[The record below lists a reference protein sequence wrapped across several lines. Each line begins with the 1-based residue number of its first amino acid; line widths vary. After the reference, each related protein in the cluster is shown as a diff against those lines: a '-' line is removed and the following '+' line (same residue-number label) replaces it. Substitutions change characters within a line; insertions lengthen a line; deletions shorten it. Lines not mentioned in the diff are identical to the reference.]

1 MHIFGVVH
9 QSEWFLWFSFY
20 TCLAIKRSRCE
31 LVCFCLICYWIKF
44 ERRQSDRYSPLAVN
58 YATDIHHIFNI
69 EATVGKT
76 ACCGVGRV
84 YIVNYLERKKL
95 ALGCIQ
101 AAMSIGHMG
110 TWTWAGAWA
119 HELSKLVKRLAN
131 TFGATTWEN
140 MEHWWCYFY
149 IFDVYQG
156 EQCVY
161 SILSDIAWLAI
172 TTMSITQH
180 LLHIVT
186 DCNSQTNPLCS
197 FLCFLMR
204 FTVSNAC

>member
-9 QSEWFLWFSFY
+9 QVGWFLWFSFH
-20 TCLAIKRSRCE
+20 TCLAVKRSRCE

-101 AAMSIGHMG
+101 AAMIIEHMG

-119 HELSKLVKRLAN
+119 HELSKLVKRLAGN
-131 TFGATTWEN
+131 FGASTWEN
-140 MEHWWCYFY
+140 MENWWYGDAISIYLMYIKVGHVYIPFY
-149 IFDVYQG
+149 L
-156 EQCVY
+156 
-161 SILSDIAWLAI
+161 ILHDWRSLRCQSRNI
-172 TTMSITQH
+172 
-180 LLHIVT
+180 
-186 DCNSQTNPLCS
+186 
-197 FLCFLMR
+197 CFIL
-204 FTVSNAC
+204 